1 MPRARSASSTLA
13 PAESQGNRAGSWNII
28 AIWPDTAMLPVVGL
42 SRPANSDSIVDLQ
55 HPDAP
60 LTEGKPPGATE
71 RDTWSRA
78 WTAADPRPYTLETPA
93 SVTADV
99 SSVTVLVVISVALI
113 SVVRTGGSGA
123 HGRLAGGGQQR
134 VELRQ
139 VVYAAQRH
147 LLPEQAEGL

>member
-42 SRPANSDSIVDLQ
+42 SRPATSDSIVDLP

-60 LTEGKPPGATE
+60 IRQVNSPGATE

-78 WTAADPRPYTLETPA
+78 WTAADPRPYTLETSA
-93 SVTADV
+93 SVTADA
-99 SSVTVLVVISVALI
+99 SVTVLVVISVALI
-113 SVVRTGGSGA
+113 SGLGA
-123 HGRLAGGGQQR
+123 HGRLA
-134 VELRQ
+134 
-139 VVYAAQRH
+139 
-147 LLPEQAEGL
+147 